1 MGTISTSVGLDR
13 LSRVSGYAVKSGR
26 FNNDTQNLPQVIAIF
41 GEANTA
47 NQSGFGEAN
56 IDNQLGLSLTKRE
69 VTSATEAAELYGY
82 GSPIHSMMRILRPL
96 SGDGVGGIPT
106 IVFPQASAVDATAT
120 TRTWTVVGTATA
132 NATHTVVING
142 RSNLDFQEYSF
153 DVVVGDT
160 AAVVAGKI
168 KDAINAV
175 ASAPCSAANTV
186 GAMTATTKWKG
197 ATSAEFKISINFGS
211 NAAGLS
217 YSLTASTDGAG
228 AVDLAPSLAQ
238 FGDDWYTIVLNPY
251 GTSKLAQ
258 LEQFNGVPNETTP
271 TGRYAGLIYKPFCA
285 YFGSVLID
293 KDDLATITNDSA
305 RIGQVTNVLCPAPNS
320 LGFTWE
326 AAANVVALASV
337 VFQNNPNL
345 DVNNLSYP
353 DMPIPTSEDVGD
365 FKDYNNRDFLVKKGC
380 STVILK
386 NGAYTIQDLV
396 TTYHPTGEL
405 PLQWSYVR
413 NLNIDWNISDAY
425 RTLETIYL
433 KDKTLVAD
441 NQIVVVDGC
450 IKPSEWKGIVYDLFD
465 DLAQKALINDP
476 QFSKD
481 SLRVKISSTNPNRFE
496 TTFSYKRTGI
506 ARIESTTATA
516 GF

>member
-13 LSRVSGYAVKSGR
+13 LSRVSGYTVKRGR

-47 NQSGFGEAN
+47 NQSG
-56 IDNQLGLSLTKRE
+56 LSVTKRE
-69 VTSATEAAELYGY
+69 VTSASEAAELYGY
-82 GSPIHSMMRILRPL
+82 GSPIHSIMRILRPL

-106 IVFPQASAVDATAT
+106 VVFPQATAVDATAT

-132 NATHTVVING
+132 NSTHYVVVNG
-142 RSNLDFQEYSF
+142 RTNLDFQQYSF

-160 AAVVAGKI
+160 ATVVAGKI
-168 KDAINAV
+168 KDAINSV
-175 ASAPCSAANTV
+175 LSAPCSATNTAGV
-186 GAMTATTKWKG
+186 VTVTTKWKG
-197 ATSAEFKISINFGS
+197 ITSSEFNMSITYGDPAARTS
-211 NAAGLS
+211 ITAGLS
-217 YSLTASTDGAG
+217 YSQTSSTNGSG
-228 AVDLAPSLAQ
+228 TVDLAPSLAQ
-238 FGDDWYTIVLNPY
+238 FGDNWYTIALNPY
-251 GTSKLAQ
+251 GESQLAV
-258 LEQFNGVPNETTP
+258 LEQFNGVPNDEAP
-271 TGRYAGLIYKPFCA
+271 TGRYAGLVYKPFCA
-285 YFGSVLID
+285 YFGSVLSD

-337 VFQNNPNL
+337 IFQNNPNL

-353 DMPIPTSEDVGD
+353 DMPIPLSGDAGD

-405 PLQWSYVR
+405 PLQYSYVR

-441 NQIVVVDGC
+441 TQIVDVDGC

-465 DLAQKALINDP
+465 DVAQKALINDP
-476 QFSKD
+476 SFSKT
-481 SLRVKISSTNPNRFE
+481 SLRVQISTTNPNRFE

>member
-13 LSRVSGYAVKSGR
+13 LSRVSGYTVKKGV

-47 NQSGFGEAN
+47 NQSG
-56 IDNQLGLSLTKRE
+56 LTVTKRE
-69 VTSATEAAELYGY
+69 VTSASEAAELYGY
-82 GSPIHSMMRILRPL
+82 GSPIHSVMRILRPN

-106 IVFPQASAVDATAT
+106 VVFPQLTDSGATAT
-120 TRTWTVVGTATA
+120 TRVWTVVGTATA
-132 NATHTVVING
+132 NATHTVVVNG
-142 RSNLDFQEYSF
+142 RTNLDFQEYSF

-160 AAVVAGKI
+160 ATIVAGKI
-168 KDAINAV
+168 KDAINSV
-175 ASAPCSAANTV
+175 VSAPCSAANTA

-197 ATSAEFKISINFGS
+197 ATSAEFNISINYGT

-217 YSLTASTDGAG
+217 YSQTASTNGAG
-228 AVDLAPSLAQ
+228 AVDLADSLAQ
-238 FGDDWYTIVLNPY
+238 FGDDWYTIVVNPY
-251 GTSKLAQ
+251 GTSKLSQ
-258 LEQFNGVPNETTP
+258 LEQFNGIPNNIAP

-285 YFGSVLID
+285 YFGSTLSD

-305 RIGQVTNVLCPAPNS
+305 RIAQVTNVLCPAPNS

-326 AAANVVALASV
+326 AAANVVSLASV

-353 DMPIPTSEDVGD
+353 DMPIPVSNDSGD

-380 STVILK
+380 STVILR
-386 NGAYTIQDLV
+386 NGAYVIQDLV
-396 TTYHPTGEL
+396 TTYHPAGEV
-405 PLQWSYVR
+405 PLQFSYPR
-413 NLNIDWNISDAY
+413 NLNIDWNISDSY

-441 NQIVVVDGC
+441 NQIVDVDGC

-465 DLAQKALINDP
+465 GEAEKALINDP
-476 QFSKD
+476 SFSKA
-481 SLRVKISSTNPNRFE
+481 SLRVQISTTNPNRFE
-496 TTFSYKRTGI
+496 TAFSYKRTGI